1 MPVITLN
8 PYGINRYREEIMVT
22 RIVAFRT
29 HESNGHC
36 GTAIDLDNG
45 EQILVGDYTQ
55 EVKRK
60 IKDALRELNN
70 ES

>member
-8 PYGINRYREEIMVT
+8 PYGNNRYREKIMVS

-29 HESNGHC
+29 HESNSHA
-36 GTAIDLDNG
+36 GTEIDLDNG
-45 EQILVGDYTQ
+45 EQILVGDHPNAVERAIEKSIKEQ
-55 EVKRK
+55 E
-60 IKDALRELNN
+60 N

>member
-1 MPVITLN
+1 MPVVSLS
-8 PYGINRYREEIMVT
+8 PYGVNRYREEIMVT

-29 HESNGHC
+29 HESNGHG
-36 GTAIDLDNG
+36 GTEIDLDNG

-55 EVKRK
+55 EVRRK
-60 IKDALRELNN
+60 IKNALRELNN